1 MNTTMYTRAILPIG
15 LFFSL
20 SLICGNLTYL
30 YLSVAFIQM
39 LKATTPVAVLI
50 TGWFFG
56 VSSPNMKTL
65 FNVSFIVI
73 GVVLASFGEIKFVLT
88 GFLFQAGGIMFE
100 AIRLVMVQRLLNSPD
115 SKMDPLVS
123 LYYFAPVCT
132 LMNGLVAVMWEV
144 PKVSMTEVYAVG
156 LPTFF
161 ANAMVAFALN
171 VSVVFLIG
179 RTSSLVLTLC
189 GVLKDILLVAASM
202 LIWGTIVTP
211 LQFFGYFIALGG
223 LIYYKLG
230 AEVIGQYAS
239 PVTNRWS
246 NFGAQRPGLRRLVT
260 LGLGIFTV
268 WVLVR
273 AAGYDASAHTETMK
287 GYYEGVKNKAGS
299 VLAPGLKKVDA
310 VGGGVRAT
318 AAAVKAK
325 ATAGAIA

>member
-1 MNTTMYTRAILPIG
+1 MPIG
-15 LFFSL
+15 VFFSL

-56 VSSPNMKTL
+56 VSDPDIKTL
-65 FNVSFIVI
+65 FNVSFIVL
-73 GVVLASFGEIKFVLT
+73 GVIIASFGEIKFILT

-115 SKMDPLVS
+115 LKMDPLVS

-132 LMNGLVAVMWEV
+132 LMNGLVALAWEV
-144 PKVSMTEVYAVG
+144 PKVTMGEVYAVG
-156 LPTFF
+156 LPIFF
-161 ANAMVAFALN
+161 ANALVAFALN

-202 LIWGTIVTP
+202 AIFGTIVTP
-211 LQFFGYFIALGG
+211 LQFLGYMIALGG

-246 NFGAQRPGLRRLVT
+246 AFGQNRPGLRKLVT

-268 WVLVR
+268 WVLIR
-273 AAGYDASAHTETMK
+273 AAGYDASVNHETMK
-287 GYYEGVKNKAGS
+287 GYYEHAKNKAGS
-299 VLAPGLKKVDA
+299 VLAPGLKKVDQ
-310 VGGGVRAT
+310 VGGGVQAT
-318 AAAVKAK
+318 AAAVAAQAK
-325 ATAGAIA
+325 ATAKVGA